1 MSTSPRWLIVP
12 TLLLLTVGCAHR
24 GDESSSRPLTTQPTT
39 THVDV
44 LLPATYYDAVRAECR
59 PPVGWTLQPAE
70 KQPDSEHQLWVSPT
84 GSTAYGVIVVRHW
97 LMPLASDERVLG
109 EFLKNMKA
117 SDGRADLLSKAHDGT
132 LARGIGGIRFDV
144 TGGKYTLRASLV
156 STGQRAWVVYAGT
169 LNAQPVNPTE
179 LQVAESARDHTVI
192 EPAMR
197 RTK

>member
-1 MSTSPRWLIVP
+1 MAVGCGHRAPESSPRSL
-12 TLLLLTVGCAHR
+12 
-24 GDESSSRPLTTQPTT
+24 STQPAT

-44 LLPATYYDAVRAECR
+44 LLPASYQDAVRAECR
-59 PPVGWTLQPAE
+59 PPIGWTLQPAE

-109 EFLKNMKA
+109 EFLKSMKA
-117 SDGRADLLSKAHDGT
+117 SDGRADLLTKAHDGT

-144 TGGKYTLRASLV
+144 TGGKYTLRASLI
-156 STGQRAWVVYAGT
+156 SSGQRAWVVYAGT
-169 LNAQPVNPTE
+169 LNAKPADAAE
-179 LQVAESARDHTVI
+179 LRVAESARDHTVI

-197 RTK
+197 RPR